1 MLKQRTLTALI
12 LAPLA
17 IAIILFLP
25 TSAVALIIS
34 ALCLVAVWEWARLA
48 GIESPAVRALA
59 VAFNAGLFVVLWSI
73 REEPLSWFVIVVGLL
88 WWLLSLLWMRSFSY
102 AAAPTR
108 ENAAIKLI
116 ACELSI
122 LPSWLALMKLH
133 AGTDHGHAWA
143 LFAVALIW
151 TADIAAYFAG
161 SRYGTTKLSPRISPN
176 KTTAGAWG
184 ALAGAGVLAL
194 ICGWAFGQRGLA
206 LAALVVVALIAVIA
220 SIIGDL
226 FESLLKRQASVK
238 DSGALFPGHGGLLDR
253 LDSLFAALP
262 VFVAGKALLDHL
274 FVP

>member
-25 TSAVALIIS
+25 TYAVALIIS

-48 GIESPAVRALA
+48 GIESPVVRALA

-133 AGTDHGHAWA
+133 GGTDHGHGNVMWLLGGPVAGGKVHGDWPGLDDAA
-143 LFAVALIW
+143 LHEGRDLAI
-151 TADIAAYFAG
+151 
-161 SRYGTTKLSPRISPN
+161 TTDFRQV
-176 KTTAGAWG
+176 
-184 ALAGAGVLAL
+184 LAGIAEKHLRLPDARLGQVFP
-194 ICGWAFGQRGLA
+194 GWSGTA
-206 LAALVVVALIAVIA
+206 
-220 SIIGDL
+220 
-226 FESLLKRQASVK
+226 ASVLR
-238 DSGALFPGHGGLLDR
+238 G
-253 LDSLFAALP
+253 
-262 VFVAGKALLDHL
+262 
-274 FVP
+274 